1 MKCLEEANSE
11 TKHRIEVL
19 WSWGRE
25 GMGGMWVLLLNG
37 YRVYVWDDEK
47 VLKIDGGDGC
57 TAL

>member
-1 MKCLEEANSE
+1 
-11 TKHRIEVL
+11 
-19 WSWGRE
+19 
-25 GMGGMWVLLLNG
+25 MWVLLLNG